1 MLHWIFFSYP
11 VGRLSATLRSLNDII
26 GRVFSSRKTRD
37 RLGALTMRNN
47 TSTKRAQESSTR
59 AKRFHVQ
66 IPVRYRVADSPEWI
80 EARTENVSYT
90 GVLFRTKSIL
100 KPTTVLDVR
109 LELPSMNGDG
119 DHSEVVCKCQVVRV
133 DKTRSTKNPPA
144 LAVAIQ
150 DYRLTR
156 TPQPN

>member
-1 MLHWIFFSYP
+1 MKVNP
-11 VGRLSATLRSLNDII
+11 SATRAE
-26 GRVFSSRKTRD
+26 KA
-37 RLGALTMRNN
+37 LG
-47 TSTKRAQESSTR
+47 R
-59 AKRFHVQ
+59 AKRFPVQ
-66 IPVRYRVADSPEWI
+66 IPVRYRIADSPEWL

-100 KPTTVLDVR
+100 KPTTNLEVR
-109 LELPSMNGDG
+109 LELPPTKGDG
-119 DHSEVVCKCQVVRV
+119 GHPEVVCKCQVVRV
-133 DKTRSTKNPPA
+133 DKHRSRKSPAA